1 MSDYDRVAKAVDF
14 IVGGADRQPRLDEVA
29 AHVHLSPHH
38 FQRLFSRWVGVTPK
52 RFLQVLTVERAKAL
66 LEHPSMPLLD
76 VADAVGLSS
85 GSRLHDHFVHL
96 EGVTPAEFRRVGQ
109 DLEIRYGEA
118 DTPFG
123 RAFLAFTDRGVCKL
137 AFVDGSAFDA
147 LAELRH
153 DWPKAG
159 LVEDASRAARTAA
172 RIFDPAAA
180 AAGAAKPLS
189 LLVRGTNFQ
198 ISVWRALLQ
207 IPPGGLASYGDVAAA
222 IGRPDAARA
231 VGTAVGA
238 NRIAFLIPCHRVI
251 RQGGG
256 LGGYRWGTTRKHAMH
271 AFEAARF
278 G

>member
-14 IVGGADRQPRLDEVA
+14 IVGGAERQPRLDEVA

-52 RFLQVLTVERAKAL
+52 RFLQVLTVERAKVL
-66 LEHPSMPLLD
+66 LEHPGMPLLE

-85 GSRLHDHFVHL
+85 GSRLYEHFVHL
-96 EGVTPAEFRRVGQ
+96 EGVTPAEFRRVGR

-118 DTPFG
+118 ETPFG
-123 RAFLAFTDRGVCKL
+123 RAFLASTERGVCKL
-137 AFVDGSAFDA
+137 AFVDGGDFDA
-147 LAELRH
+147 RSELEH
-153 DWPKAG
+153 DWPEAR
-159 LVEDASRAARTAA
+159 LVEDPSRAAGTAA

-180 AAGAAKPLS
+180 ASGAAKPLS

-238 NRIAFLIPCHRVI
+238 NRVAFLIPCHRVI

>member
-66 LEHPSMPLLD
+66 LEHPGMPLLD

-147 LAELRH
+147 LSELRH

-180 AAGAAKPLS
+180 AAGAAH
-189 LLVRGTNFQ
+189 N
-198 ISVWRALLQ
+198 
-207 IPPGGLASYGDVAAA
+207 
-222 IGRPDAARA
+222 
-231 VGTAVGA
+231 
-238 NRIAFLIPCHRVI
+238 
-251 RQGGG
+251 
-256 LGGYRWGTTRKHAMH
+256 
-271 AFEAARF
+271 
-278 G
+278 